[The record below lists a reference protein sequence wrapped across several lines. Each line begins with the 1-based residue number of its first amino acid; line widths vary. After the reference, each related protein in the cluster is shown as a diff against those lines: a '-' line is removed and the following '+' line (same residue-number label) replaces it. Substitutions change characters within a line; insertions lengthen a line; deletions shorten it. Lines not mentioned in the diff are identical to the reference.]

1 MKRSEAGFTM
11 VELLTVML
19 VLVLLAGIAVPAYW
33 DERDKARDA
42 QAKAD
47 ARSAV
52 TAALEV
58 GEHNEG
64 RFNGAGGVSLQ
75 SLRAAE
81 PGLEDV
87 DLDIPLRRESSF
99 TVRVDSETGNTFDIT
114 RNRDG
119 TTELTCASADR
130 AGCPADGTWD

>member
-1 MKRSEAGFTM
+1 MKRSEAGFTV

-19 VLVLLAGIAVPAYW
+19 VLVLLAAVAVPAYW
-33 DERDKARDA
+33 NQRDKALDA

-47 ARSAV
+47 ARSAE
-52 TAALEV
+52 TAALDVAAE
-58 GEHNEG
+58 NDG
-64 RFNGAGGVSLQ
+64 RFNGPGGVTELSM
-75 SLRAAE
+75 RVAE

-87 DLDIPLRRESSF
+87 DLEVPLRRESSF
-99 TVRVDSETGNTFDIT
+99 TIRVQSESGNTFDIT

-130 AGCPADGTWD
+130 AGCPADGKWD